1 MIVFTKNPSGT
12 SPPTGSRVQSRNLI
26 RRSVTDRSVKAE
38 SSVPPAATPALK
50 LPSKLRQ
57 GGRRPIANY
66 VSRRREH
73 GPSDQQSSETRRP
86 DHQTCSVA
94 DEHALTRV
102 ESRLATPRLLHRH
115 SPDYACPRTGPAI
128 GDEQVRDAPTG
139 RPLLR
144 SADRARRR
152 PGSAGDLRA
161 AGEAPLLPWPPDY
174 VRRRRLSTPTS
185 GLATCDGQIRP
196 RPPWRQTI
204 APGPARRGPRRVGS
218 PAGRECFAMTAIVP
232 AALLWGQHDPVSP
245 GDRQSPNGRH
255 LEPRVADAHP

>member
-94 DEHALTRV
+94 DEHVLTRV

-128 GDEQVRDAPTG
+128 GDEQVRDAPTDDRFCD
-139 RPLLR
+139 RPTELGAVPGAPATSVL
-144 SADRARRR
+144 RARHRSSR
-152 PGSAGDLRA
+152 GHQTTSAAVDC
-161 AGEAPLLPWPPDY
+161 
-174 VRRRRLSTPTS
+174 RRRRVVWRPAMARS
-185 GLATCDGQIRP
+185 G
-196 RPPWRQTI
+196 
-204 APGPARRGPRRVGS
+204 PGRRGGRRSLPARPG
-218 PAGRECFAMTAIVP
+218 AGR
-232 AALLWGQHDPVSP
+232 AASARLRGASASP
-245 GDRQSPNGRH
+245 
-255 LEPRVADAHP
+255 